1 MAKRSSSGSLLTILG
16 RLLKVVMAALVLPLA
31 TWLVV
36 SALEQLEAM
45 ILSGRT
51 AREWIVW
58 GALGYVGAH
67 LLLGRP
73 TGLFRINE
81 RLFATLA
88 AWLFGGSVTPTSDV
102 EAGPS
107 GGGRGKAAKK
117 ARGGRG
123 DAAEEG
129 RSSTL
134 VAFSPYVIP
143 SYAVL
148 VCVSAWALAPW
159 LDRQLIQTVATVLVG
174 VTMAFHGLMSAE
186 ALQAQRSR
194 MSLETYLLAIG
205 LVFVIT
211 VLIAAACLPLALPG
225 FSWTQAISDGITR
238 AGAFYATL
246 WRRLFL

>member
-1 MAKRSSSGSLLTILG
+1 MAKRSSSGGLLAILG

-31 TWLVV
+31 MWLIV
-36 SALEQLEAM
+36 SALEQLDAM

-58 GALGYVGAH
+58 GALGYVGVH
-67 LLLGRP
+67 LLLWRP

-88 AWLFGGSVTPTSDV
+88 AWLFGGSVAPTGEV
-102 EAGPS
+102 EAGPP
-107 GGGRGKAAKK
+107 GARGKAAKK

-123 DAAEEG
+123 DAAAEG
-129 RSSTL
+129 PSSTL

-143 SYAVL
+143 LYAML

-159 LDRQLIQTVATVLVG
+159 LDRPLIETAAVMLIG
-174 VTMAFHGLMSAE
+174 VTTAFHGLMSAE

-194 MSLETYLLAIG
+194 MSLETYLLAVG
-205 LVFVIT
+205 LVFLIT
-211 VLIAAACLPLALPG
+211 VLIVGACLPLVLPA
-225 FSWTQAISDGITR
+225 FSWTQAISDGVAR
-238 AGAFYATL
+238 AGAFYAAL
-246 WRRLFL
+246 WRQLFL